1 MEEEEKDKDKEKSD
15 EISKESEIPK
25 SYVKSKNRHTS
36 LSPKKIK
43 KKQKYAK
50 RFSISLINPIKTK
63 DILIDDNSPLVDLCL
78 FSLNYPPKE
87 RTDEH
92 NQNII
97 SYLKSLPSFM
107 NIISKE
113 QNMKLSEE
121 LINQISKHLHHEYIP
136 KNNIV
141 CQYGEKGEKFY
152 IILKGRVNFIV
163 PKPIKC
169 YLNFDEYMNYL
180 IQLRKNNEYEL
191 INNLLAQN
199 RIFFP
204 IDDDDLDTYITNT
217 FNSYQKYVKK
227 SSKNTQQDK
236 VNQNEEKFKKI
247 FSKAT
252 YLKMEELINKLNDLK
267 TDLNANFFEGKY
279 SPSYY
284 IKSNSVLNKELP
296 NSNGRQLVT
305 IYEYEEQNY
314 FENGQNFG
322 YIALQNKN
330 SKRTATAIVTED
342 CDLGVLTKE
351 EYLKFFEIISLK
363 EKHNLFE
370 LLKLYNIFTTVSDN
384 KFIKSYCHH
393 FEYVK
398 FLKNSNIMEINKIK
412 NDIIFFSS
420 GLLMANICMNVIEL
434 NNLIIKLKTIRG
446 KILGL
451 SRSSIEK
458 QLVEKAENNDLL
470 NRKNYMSSEH
480 QKILLKKYNFTLS
493 IISNHYLIG
502 FPDTVD
508 PFTHTCLFDCVCLS
522 AECEGYL
529 IVNKSAE
536 LINKELKFYNVLEN
550 LSIMRMEYNISRLQG
565 LKKEILSKIKKNE
578 KTSAID
584 SNLKAK
590 KILLNKK
597 KNNSVNPN
605 ELNKNISLNL
615 NNKDTNFNGAQ
626 NFCIR
631 RNSIFKK
638 KIYNNKKLLL
648 QFKLNSDFIEN
659 NMSIYKQNNKFEDI
673 KTSNNKEK
681 NLEKTAYLS
690 TFNKRMKINN
700 KNIFNKTDN
709 YFLNYYNKNEK
720 SEKEI
725 FSSYKTLTNNFN
737 IKKNGE
743 ENNLNV
749 MSIYKNFIS
758 VEDKIKKSLLEGQNK
773 LYFTN
778 YSLTPRKTQYKL
790 SSENKK
796 NEKLKTSNDQL
807 FKELTNSK
815 IFSDKKIKT
824 NLNSFFNK
832 KDIESYRTKNYSKI
846 NDYSNAYSNFE
857 NPNYESPSII
867 KENINFASPSIIKEK
882 YVIFS
887 NQRKRDNLSFSNK
900 IKGLKPIKFK
910 YQKEKEKEKENKIDQ
925 EKIDNNK
932 SSQDVIDFFNN
943 KWKELNDIVKS
954 MKTKISGEK

>member
-1 MEEEEKDKDKEKSD
+1 MEEEEKDKEKSG
-15 EISKESEIPK
+15 EISKESEIMK
-25 SYVKSKNRHTS
+25 SYIKSKNRHTS

-43 KKQKYAK
+43 KKQKFAK

-87 RTDEH
+87 RTEEH

-113 QNMKLSEE
+113 KNMKLSEE
-121 LINQISKHLHHEYIP
+121 LIKQISKHLHHEYIP

-169 YLNFDEYMNYL
+169 YLNFDEYMSYL
-180 IQLRKNNEYEL
+180 LQLRKNNEYDL
-191 INNLLAQN
+191 INNLLAHN
-199 RIFFP
+199 RVFFP
-204 IDDDDLDTYITNT
+204 IEDDDLDTYITNA
-217 FNSYQKYVKK
+217 FNSYQKYLKK
-227 SSKNTQQDK
+227 SSKNIQQDK
-236 VNQNEEKFKKI
+236 AYQNEEKFKKI

-252 YLKMEELINKLNDLK
+252 YQKMEELINKLNDLK
-267 TDLNANFFEGKY
+267 ADLNANFFEGKY

-284 IKSNSVLNKELP
+284 IKSNSVPNKELP

-363 EKHNLFE
+363 EKQNLFE

-393 FEYVK
+393 FEYIK
-398 FLKNSNIMEINKIK
+398 FLKNSYIMERNKLK

-434 NNLIIKLKTIRG
+434 NNLIIRLKTIRG

-458 QLVEKAENNDLL
+458 QLVEKGENNDLL
-470 NRKNYMSSEH
+470 TRKNYMSLEH
-480 QKILLKKYNFTLS
+480 QKILLKRYNFTLS

-508 PFTHTCLFDCVCLS
+508 PFTHTCLYDCVCLS

-578 KTSAID
+578 KMSSID
-584 SNLKAK
+584 SNSKAK

-605 ELNKNISLNL
+605 ELNKNISLNV
-615 NNKDTNFNGAQ
+615 NNKDIKHNRDQ
-626 NFCIR
+626 NLCIR

-638 KIYNNKKLLL
+638 KVYNNKKLLL

-659 NMSIYKQNNKFEDI
+659 NLSIYKQNIKFEDI

-690 TFNKRMKINN
+690 TFNKKMKINN

-720 SEKEI
+720 SEKDI
-725 FSSYKTLTNNFN
+725 ISSYKTITSNFN
-737 IKKNGE
+737 IKKNIE

-758 VEDKIKKSLLEGQNK
+758 VEDKIKKSLLDGQNK

-790 SSENKK
+790 SSENNKK
-796 NEKLKTSNDQL
+796 AKLKTSEDQL

-815 IFSDKKIKT
+815 IFSDKKMKT
-824 NLNSFFNK
+824 NLNSFLKK
-832 KDIESYRTKNYSKI
+832 KDIESYKEKNNSKI
-846 NDYSNAYSNFE
+846 NDYSNIYSNLE
-857 NPNYESPSII
+857 NTNYISS
-867 KENINFASPSIIKEK
+867 SMIKEK

-887 NQRKRDNLSFSNK
+887 NQRKRGNLSLSNN

-910 YQKEKEKEKENKIDQ
+910 YQKEKIKKKGNKSDE
-925 EKIDNNK
+925 EKIDNSK

-943 KWKELNDIVKS
+943 KCKELNDIVKS
-954 MKTKISGEK
+954 MKRKISGEK

>member
-1 MEEEEKDKDKEKSD
+1 MEEEEKEKDKEKSG
-15 EISKESEIPK
+15 ENNKESEILK
-25 SYVKSKNRHTS
+25 SYVKNKSRHAS
-36 LSPKKIK
+36 LSPKKVK
-43 KKQKYAK
+43 KKEKYPK

-63 DILIDDNSPLVDLCL
+63 DILINDNSPLVDLCL

-97 SYLKSLPSFM
+97 LYLKSLPSFM

-113 QNMKLSEE
+113 KNLKSSEE

-141 CQYGEKGEKFY
+141 CQFGEKGEKFY
-152 IILKGRVNFIV
+152 LILKGRVNFIV

-191 INNLLAQN
+191 INNLLALN

-204 IDDDDLDTYITNT
+204 IEDDDLDTYITNT
-217 FNSYQKYVKK
+217 FNSYQKYLKK
-227 SSKNTQQDK
+227 TSKNIQQDK
-236 VNQNEEKFKKI
+236 TNQNEEKFTKI

-252 YLKMEELINKLNDLK
+252 YQKMEELINKLNDLK

-284 IKSNSVLNKELP
+284 IKSNSVPNKELP
-296 NSNGRQLVT
+296 NTNGRQLVT

-363 EKHNLFE
+363 EKQNLFD

-398 FLKNSNIMEINKIK
+398 FLKNSYIMEINKPK

-470 NRKNYMSSEH
+470 TRKNYMSLEH
-480 QKILLKKYNFTLS
+480 QKILLKKHNFTLS

-578 KTSAID
+578 KMSSID
-584 SNLKAK
+584 SNSKVK

-615 NNKDTNFNGAQ
+615 NNKDIKQNHGQ

-638 KIYNNKKLLL
+638 KVNNNKKLLL
-648 QFKLNSDFIEN
+648 QYKFNSDFIEN
-659 NMSIYKQNNKFEDI
+659 NLSIYKQNIKFEDI
-673 KTSNNKEK
+673 KTSNNKDK

-720 SEKEI
+720 SEKDI
-725 FSSYKTLTNNFN
+725 ISSYKTLANNLS
-737 IKKNGE
+737 IKKTGE

-778 YSLTPRKTQYKL
+778 YTLTPRKTQYKL

-796 NEKLKTSNDQL
+796 KKKLKTSDDQL
-807 FKELTNSK
+807 FKELANSK
-815 IFSDKKIKT
+815 IFSDKKMKT
-824 NLNSFFNK
+824 NFNSFFKK
-832 KDIESYRTKNYSKI
+832 KDIESYKAKNYSKI
-846 NDYSNAYSNFE
+846 NDYSNFE
-857 NPNYESPSII
+857 NTNYT
-867 KENINFASPSIIKEK
+867 SPSIIKEK

-887 NQRKRDNLSFSNK
+887 NQRKRDNLSLSNK

-910 YQKEKEKEKENKIDQ
+910 YQKEKEKENKSDE

-932 SSQDVIDFFNN
+932 TSQDAIDFFNN
-943 KWKELNDIVKS
+943 KFKELNDIVKS